1 VHHRNGRAGVDRPY
15 ACRLTRPVA
24 FDTCPVT
31 SGRVDDFVAVA
42 NPNRRASHC
51 WCLSHRLT
59 AGEVSALGGGSRES
73 AFRAL
78 CERANPPGVI
88 GYDDGEPVGWCS
100 VGPRSENTRL
110 SRSRL
115 IRPIDDLPVWSII
128 CVVIRRGRRRRGYTT
143 PLIHGAVEY
152 AASRGAPAV
161 ESYPVDPGAG
171 RIDLTMA
178 FVGTRAMF
186 EKAGFEV
193 VGSTDAVASS
203 LPRLVM
209 RRMI

>member
-1 VHHRNGRAGVDRPY
+1 MAFE
-15 ACRLTRPVA
+15 TRPIA
-24 FDTCPVT
+24 PE
-31 SGRVDDFVAVA
+31 RIDDFVAVA

-51 WCLSHRLT
+51 WCLAHRLT
-59 AGEVSALGGGSRES
+59 AAEIAELGGGSREA
-73 AFRAL
+73 AFGAL
-78 CERANPPGVI
+78 CGREHPPGVI

-100 VGPRSENTRL
+100 IGPRAENTRL

-115 IRPIDDLPVWSII
+115 IRPLDDLQVWSII
-128 CVVIRRGRRRRGYTT
+128 CVVVRGGHRRRGHTT
-143 PLIHGAVEY
+143 PLIEGAVEY

-161 ESYPVDPGAG
+161 ESYPVDPGTG

-186 EKAGFEV
+186 ETAGFEV
-193 VGSTDAVASS
+193 VGSTGAVASG

-209 RRMI
+209 RRAI

>member
-1 VHHRNGRAGVDRPY
+1 MAFD
-15 ACRLTRPVA
+15 TRPVTP
-24 FDTCPVT
+24 D
-31 SGRVDDFVAVA
+31 RVDDFVAVA

-59 AGEVSALGGGSRES
+59 AREVSDLGDGSRES
-73 AFRAL
+73 AFREL
-78 CERANPPGVI
+78 CGRENPPGVI

-100 VGPRSENTRL
+100 IGPRSENTRL
-110 SRSRL
+110 SGSRL
-115 IRPIDDLPVWSII
+115 IRPLDDLPVWSII
-128 CVVIRRGRRRRGYTT
+128 CVVVRGGHRRRGYTT
-143 PLIHGAVEY
+143 PLIEGAVGY

-161 ESYPVDPGAG
+161 ESYPVDPGSE

-186 EKAGFEV
+186 EKVGFAV
-193 VGSTDAVASS
+193 AGSTGATASK

-209 RRMI
+209 RRML